1 MKEACAEFLGTF
13 FLVLCGN
20 GVMASITLGRL
31 GQEATIVSAFGWG
44 LSLGIGI
51 WISGSISGGH
61 LNPAVTT
68 AMAVMRK
75 CSWKK
80 VIPYLV
86 AQYLASFLAASAVF
100 LVYHDGIAEFDLGTR
115 QLPPSVNST
124 AQIFATYPKDSVST
138 GTLFA
143 DQVIGTCLL
152 LIVICTATD
161 SRSGRSESHLP
172 GLIIGL
178 GLTAIA
184 LAFGHNCGAP
194 LNPARDF
201 SPRFFTAIA
210 GWGFDTFSFR
220 NYTWFW
226 IPIVAP
232 HVGALLGVWL
242 YDFFIDMPF
251 RNYALLDEV
260 EVFNVNDRLERITTE
275 SPPKSSIPPVFG
287 SLSPTEKS
295 LLNSNKAQEH
305 SSILSAEGSQD
316 FLHEALTTSTPV
328 IEE

>member
-1 MKEACAEFLGTF
+1 MDCCKNTMSKFLFALCRSPMKEACAEFLGTF

-31 GQEATIVSAFGWG
+31 GQEAAIVSAFGWG

-51 WISGSISGGH
+51 WISGGISGGH

-75 CSWKK
+75 CSWNK
-80 VIPYLV
+80 VVPYLV
-86 AQYLASFLAASAVF
+86 AQYLASFLAASVVF
-100 LVYHDGIAEFDLGTR
+100 LVYHDGIVEFDLGTR
-115 QLPPSVNST
+115 QLPPLANST

-138 GTLFA
+138 GILFA
-143 DQVIGTCLL
+143 DQVVGTCLL

-201 SPRFFTAIA
+201 SPRLFTAIA

-232 HVGALLGVWL
+232 HVGALV
-242 YDFFIDMPF
+242 
-251 RNYALLDEV
+251 
-260 EVFNVNDRLERITTE
+260 VFNVNDRLERITTE

-295 LLNSNKAQEH
+295 LLDSNKAPEH
-305 SSILSAEGSQD
+305 SSVISAEGSQD
-316 FLHEALTTSTPV
+316 FLNEALTPKESA